1 MFDKKTKPAEGLFG
15 KMNRIAEGTQLNGD
29 LVSDSDVRIDGT
41 LIGNIT
47 LKGKLVIGPNGFVEG
62 NIKCLNIDIEGKFL
76 GKLEAIEL
84 LNVKSKANIKG
95 DVVVG
100 KLGVEPGAS
109 FTATCSMKGSIKNIN
124 EAKNEPKQEAKTA

>member
-29 LVSDSDVRIDGT
+29 LVSDSDIRIDGT

-62 NIKCLNIDIEGKFL
+62 NVKCQNIDIEGKFL

-84 LNVKSKANIKG
+84 LNLKANANVKG

-100 KLGVEPGAS
+100 KLGVEPGAN
-109 FTATCSMKGSIKNIN
+109 FTATCAMKGSIKNIN
-124 EAKNEPKQEAKTA
+124 ETKNEPKQEAKTA

>member
-29 LVSDSDVRIDGT
+29 LVSDSDIRIDGT

-47 LKGKLVIGPNGFVEG
+47 LKGKLVIGPKGYIEG
-62 NIKCLNIDIEGKFL
+62 NIKCQNVDVEGKFM
-76 GKLEAIEL
+76 GKLEVLEL
-84 LNVKSKANIKG
+84 LNIKSTAEIKG
-95 DVVVG
+95 DVIVG

-124 EAKNEPKQEAKTA
+124 EVKNEPRQEEKTA

>member
-1 MFDKKTKPAEGLFG
+1 MFDKKLKTTEGLFG

-29 LVSDSDVRIDGT
+29 LVSDSDIRIDGA

-47 LKGKLVIGPNGFVEG
+47 LKGKLVIGPTGYVEG
-62 NIKCLNIDIEGKFL
+62 NIKCRNIDVEGKFL
-76 GKLEAIEL
+76 GKLEANEL

-95 DVVVG
+95 DVIVG
-100 KLGVEPGAS
+100 KLGVEPGAT

-124 EAKNEPKQEAKTA
+124 EVKNEPRQEEKTA